1 MRQIVRMRW
10 QLGCLTVFVANCASP
25 VLAEMLPLWEVG
37 GGVAAISFPDYRGSA
52 SRRSYLLPVPVLVYR
67 GDIFQIDREKM
78 RGLLFK
84 SDRAELDI
92 SISGS
97 VPVRSDGSEGNRV
110 REGMPDLDPSLELG
124 PSLNVWLAK
133 TESARLA
140 LRLPLRAVI
149 TSDFRSVHSAGVLA
163 NPNLNLDLKPI
174 QGWRLGL
181 VAGVLFADHKYHD
194 HFYGVAP
201 EFARHGRAA
210 YRAPG
215 GYSGAQFIAALS
227 RRFEPVWVAGFVKFD
242 ALNGAAFASSPLVE
256 RRNNVSVGIA
266 VTWVFA
272 QSGTRVERN
281 E

>member
-1 MRQIVRMRW
+1 MRW
-10 QLGCLTVFVANCASP
+10 QFGCVTVLVATCASSAE
-25 VLAEMLPLWEVG
+25 AEMLPLWEVG
-37 GGVAAISFPDYRGSA
+37 GGIAAISCPDYRASA

-67 GDIFQIDREKM
+67 GDTFQIDREKM
-78 RGLLFK
+78 RGLLFTG
-84 SDRAELDI
+84 DRAELDI

-97 VPVRSDGSEGNRV
+97 VPVRSEGNRV

-124 PSLNVWLAK
+124 PSLNVSLAK
-133 TESARLA
+133 TEQAKLA

-149 TSDFRSVHSAGVLA
+149 TSDFRSVHNAGLLA
-163 NPNLNLDLKPI
+163 NPNLNLDLKAV

-181 VAGVLFADHKYHD
+181 VAGALFADRKFHD
-194 HFYGVAP
+194 HFFGVAP
-201 EFARHGRAA
+201 EYARLGRSA
-210 YRAPG
+210 YRAAG

-242 ALNGAAFASSPLVE
+242 ALNGAVFTASPLVE
-256 RRNNVSVGIA
+256 RRNNISVGIA

-281 E
+281 EWR

>member
-1 MRQIVRMRW
+1 MIHMRW
-10 QLGCLTVFVANCASP
+10 KFACSALLVAICAASAR
-25 VLAEMLPLWEVG
+25 AEMLPLWEVG
-37 GGVAAISFPDYRGSA
+37 GGIAAISFPDYRGSA

-97 VPVRSDGSEGNRV
+97 VPVRSDGNRV
-110 REGMPDLDPSLELG
+110 REGMPDLDPSLEIG
-124 PSLNVWLAK
+124 PSLNIWLAK

-163 NPNLNLDLKPI
+163 NPNLNLDLRAV

-181 VAGVLFADHKYHD
+181 VAGALFADRKYHD

-201 EFARHGRAA
+201 EFARQGRAA

-227 RRFEPVWVAGFVKFD
+227 RRFEPAWVAGFVKYD
-242 ALNGAAFASSPLVE
+242 VLNGAAFAASPLVE
-256 RRNNVSVGIA
+256 RRNNISVGIA
-266 VTWVFA
+266 VTWVLA
-272 QSGTRVERN
+272 RSSTRVERN